1 MEKVKVLSLDRIMEL
16 FEEIPD
22 PRRPGG
28 NIQHKLVDLLVIILL
43 GVICGCETWI
53 EIEDYAHAKYEWLK
67 TILELPGGVPS
78 NDTYRRLMTRMLPQR
93 LEEAYRQWVLPYV
106 GGCIG
111 KHIAIDGKT
120 ICTASNYRLS
130 NEETPEGKLHIISA
144 WVREDGISLGQI
156 KTDEKSNEIT
166 AIPKMLDTLEVKGAV
181 VTIDAMGCQVDIAE
195 KIIDREANYLLA
207 LKKNQLNLYESV
219 EEYFKWARTEPIEK
233 KQLKEYSYEEHEH
246 GRHVYRTV
254 EVCNDV
260 SWIETVREWKR
271 LSSIVCVTRKGER
284 EGRQTEETAY
294 YISSREWEA
303 DEVAKHIQGHW
314 TIENNLHWS
323 LDAAFNE
330 DSSKI
335 HLGYSA
341 ENLSVIRKIAQKLLK
356 AETTFKGGSIR
367 RKARRVALLND
378 YAEKVLMLGDQ
389 QKKKKMM
396 AVLVCLPRFQMR
408 PP

>member
-78 NDTYRRLMTRMLPQR
+78 NDTYRRLMTRMLPQK

-166 AIPKMLDTLEVKGAV
+166 AIPKMLDTLDVKGAV

-284 EGRQTEETAY
+284 EGRQTEETAF

-356 AETTFKGGSIR
+356 AETTFKGGSIH
-367 RKARRVALLND
+367 RKARRAALLND

-389 QKKKKMM
+389 
-396 AVLVCLPRFQMR
+396 L
-408 PP
+408 

>member
-144 WVREDGISLGQI
+144 WVREDGISLGQV

-166 AIPKMLDTLEVKGAV
+166 AIPKMLDTLDVKGAV

-323 LDAAFNE
+323 LDVAFNE

-389 QKKKKMM
+389 
-396 AVLVCLPRFQMR
+396 L
-408 PP
+408 

>member
-166 AIPKMLDTLEVKGAV
+166 AIPKMLDTLDVKGAV

-378 YAEKVLMLGDQ
+378 YAEKVLMLGNQ
-389 QKKKKMM
+389 
-396 AVLVCLPRFQMR
+396 L
-408 PP
+408 

>member
-166 AIPKMLDTLEVKGAV
+166 AIPKMLDTLDVKGAV

-323 LDAAFNE
+323 LDVAFNE

-389 QKKKKMM
+389 
-396 AVLVCLPRFQMR
+396 L
-408 PP
+408 

>member
-1 MEKVKVLSLDRIMEL
+1 MLEKVKVLSLDRIMEL

-166 AIPKMLDTLEVKGAV
+166 AIPKMLDTLDVKGAV

-389 QKKKKMM
+389 
-396 AVLVCLPRFQMR
+396 L
-408 PP
+408 

>member
-1 MEKVKVLSLDRIMEL
+1 MEKIKVLSLERLIEL
-16 FEEIPD
+16 FEDLPD

-28 NIQHKLVDLLVIILL
+28 NIRHKLVDLLVIILL

-67 TILELPGGVPS
+67 TFLELPGGVPS
-78 NDTYRRLMTRMLPQR
+78 NDTYRRLMTRILPQK
-93 LEEAYRQWVLPYV
+93 LEDAYRRWVLPYV

-111 KHIAIDGKT
+111 KQIAIDGKT
-120 ICTASNYRLS
+120 ICAASSYRLN

-144 WVREDGISLGQI
+144 WVREDGVSLGQI

-166 AIPKMLDTLEVKGAV
+166 AIPKMLDTMDIMGAV

-195 KIIDREANYLLA
+195 KIVDLKANYLLA
-207 LKKNQLNLYESV
+207 LKKNQPGLYESV
-219 EEYFKWARTEPIEK
+219 DEYFNWARTEPIEK
-233 KQLKEYSYEEHEH
+233 KQLKEYRYEEHEH
-246 GRHVYRTV
+246 GRHIYRRV

-260 SWIETVREWKR
+260 SWIETVREWKQ
-271 LSSIVCVTRKGER
+271 LSAIICVTRKGER

-303 DEVAKHIQGHW
+303 DEAAKYIQGHW

-323 LDAAFNE
+323 LDTAFKE
-330 DSSKI
+330 DESQIFMGHSQ
-335 HLGYSA
+335 

-356 AETTFKGGSIR
+356 AETTFKGVSIR
-367 RKARRVALLND
+367 RKAKRVALLND

-389 QKKKKMM
+389 
-396 AVLVCLPRFQMR
+396 L
-408 PP
+408 

>member
-78 NDTYRRLMTRMLPQR
+78 NDTCRRLMTRMLPQR

-166 AIPKMLDTLEVKGAV
+166 AIPKMLDTLDVKGAV

-254 EVCNDV
+254 EVCDDV

-389 QKKKKMM
+389 
-396 AVLVCLPRFQMR
+396 L
-408 PP
+408 

>member
-67 TILELPGGVPS
+67 KILELPGGVPS
-78 NDTYRRLMTRMLPQR
+78 NDTYRRLMTRMLPQK

-166 AIPKMLDTLEVKGAV
+166 AIPKMLDTLDVKGAV

-389 QKKKKMM
+389 
-396 AVLVCLPRFQMR
+396 L
-408 PP
+408 

>member
-166 AIPKMLDTLEVKGAV
+166 AIPKMLDTLDVKGAV

-284 EGRQTEETAY
+284 EGRQTEETAF

-389 QKKKKMM
+389 
-396 AVLVCLPRFQMR
+396 L
-408 PP
+408 

>member
-1 MEKVKVLSLDRIMEL
+1 MEKIKVLSLDRIMEL

-28 NIQHKLVDLLVIILL
+28 NIQHKMVDLLVIILL
-43 GVICGCETWI
+43 GVISGCETWI
-53 EIEDYAHAKYEWLK
+53 EIEDYAHAKNEWLK
-67 TILELPGGVPS
+67 TFLELPGGVPS
-78 NDTYRRLMTRMLPQR
+78 NDTYRRLMTRILPQK

-120 ICTASNYRLS
+120 ICAASNYRLS
-130 NEETPEGKLHIISA
+130 SEETPEGKLHIISA

-166 AIPKMLDTLEVKGAV
+166 AIPKMLDTMDIKGAV

-195 KIIDREANYLLA
+195 KIIEREANYLLA
-207 LKKNQLNLYESV
+207 LKKNQPSLYESV
-219 EEYFKWARTEPIEK
+219 EEYFNWARTEPIEK
-233 KQLKEYSYEEHEH
+233 KQLKEYNYEDHEH
-246 GRHVYRTV
+246 GRYVYRTI
-254 EVCNDV
+254 EVCNDIA
-260 SWIETVREWKR
+260 WIETVREWKQ
-271 LSSIVCVTRKGER
+271 LSSIICVTRKGER
-284 EGRQTEETAY
+284 EGRKTEETAY

-323 LDAAFNE
+323 LDVAFNE

-341 ENLSVIRKIAQKLLK
+341 ENISIIRKIAQKLLK

-389 QKKKKMM
+389 
-396 AVLVCLPRFQMR
+396 L
-408 PP
+408 

>member
-1 MEKVKVLSLDRIMEL
+1 MEKAKVLSLDRIMEL

-166 AIPKMLDTLEVKGAV
+166 AIPKMLDTLDVKGAV

-233 KQLKEYSYEEHEH
+233 KQLKEYRYEEHEH

-389 QKKKKMM
+389 
-396 AVLVCLPRFQMR
+396 L
-408 PP
+408 

>member
-1 MEKVKVLSLDRIMEL
+1 MEKIKVLTLDRLIEL
-16 FEEIPD
+16 FEDLPD

-28 NIQHKLVDLLVIILL
+28 NIQHKLEDLLVIILL

-53 EIEDYAHAKYEWLK
+53 EIEDYANAKYEWLK
-67 TILELPGGVPS
+67 TFLELPGGVPS
-78 NDTYRRLMTRMLPQR
+78 NDTYRRLMTRLLPQK
-93 LEEAYRQWVLPYV
+93 LEDAYRQWVLPYV

-111 KHIAIDGKT
+111 KQIAIDGKT
-120 ICTASNYRLS
+120 ICAASNYRLS

-166 AIPKMLDTLEVKGAV
+166 AIPKMLDTLDIKGAV

-207 LKKNQLNLYESV
+207 LKKNQLSLYESV
-219 EEYFKWARTEPIEK
+219 EEYFNWARTEPIEK
-233 KQLKEYSYEEHEH
+233 KQLKEYRYEEHEH
-246 GRHVYRTV
+246 GRHIFRTV

-260 SWIETVREWKR
+260 SWIETVREWKK
-271 LSSIVCVTRKGER
+271 LSSIICVTRKGER

-303 DEVAKHIQGHW
+303 EEAAKYIQGHW

-323 LDAAFNE
+323 LDTAFNE
-330 DSSKI
+330 DESQIFMGHSQ
-335 HLGYSA
+335 

-367 RKARRVALLND
+367 RKAKRVALLND
-378 YAEKVLMLGDQ
+378 YAETVLMLGDQ
-389 QKKKKMM
+389 
-396 AVLVCLPRFQMR
+396 L
-408 PP
+408 

>member
-1 MEKVKVLSLDRIMEL
+1 MLEKVKVLSLDRIMEL

-166 AIPKMLDTLEVKGAV
+166 AIPKMLETLDVKGAV

-389 QKKKKMM
+389 
-396 AVLVCLPRFQMR
+396 L
-408 PP
+408 

>member
-1 MEKVKVLSLDRIMEL
+1 MDL

-28 NIQHKLVDLLVIILL
+28 NIRHKLVDLLVIILL
-43 GVICGCETWI
+43 GVISGFETWL
-53 EIEDYAHAKYEWLK
+53 EIEDYAHAKEEWLK
-67 TILELPGGVPS
+67 TFLELPGGIPS
-78 NDTYRRLMTRMLPQR
+78 NDTYRRLMTRMRPEK

-106 GGCIG
+106 GSCIG
-111 KHIAIDGKT
+111 KHIAVDGKT
-120 ICTASNYRLS
+120 ICAASNYRLS
-130 NEETPEGKLHIISA
+130 NEETAEGKLHIISA

-166 AIPKMLDTLEVKGAV
+166 AIPKMLENMDIKGSV
-181 VTIDAMGCQVDIAE
+181 VTIDAMGCQADIA
-195 KIIDREANYLLA
+195 KTIIRGEANYLLA
-207 LKKNQLNLYESV
+207 LKKNQPSLYESV
-219 EEYFKWARTEPIEK
+219 EEYFKWTRTEPIEK
-233 KQLKEYSYEEHEH
+233 RQLKEYSYEEHEH
-246 GRHVYRTV
+246 GRHVHRKV

-260 SWIETVREWKR
+260 SWIETVREWKQ

-303 DEVAKHIQGHW
+303 EEVSKYIQGHW

-323 LDAAFNE
+323 LDVAFNE

-341 ENLSVIRKIAQKLLK
+341 ENFSIIRKIAQKLLK

-367 RKARRVALLND
+367 RKAKRAALLNE
-378 YAEKVLMLGDQ
+378 YAEKILMLGDR
-389 QKKKKMM
+389 
-396 AVLVCLPRFQMR
+396 L
-408 PP
+408 

>member
-1 MEKVKVLSLDRIMEL
+1 MERIKVLSLDRLMEL

-28 NIQHKLVDLLVIILL
+28 NIRHKLVDLLVIILL
-43 GVICGCETWI
+43 GVISGFETWL
-53 EIEDYAHAKYEWLK
+53 EIEDYAHAKEEWLR
-67 TILELPGGVPS
+67 TFLELPGGIPS
-78 NDTYRRLMTRMLPQR
+78 NDTYRRLMTRMRPEK

-120 ICTASNYRLS
+120 ICAASKYRLS
-130 NEETPEGKLHIISA
+130 DEETAEGKLHIISA

-166 AIPKMLDTLEVKGAV
+166 AIPKMLDTMDIKGAV
-181 VTIDAMGCQVDIAE
+181 VTIDAMGCQADIAE
-195 KIIDREANYLLA
+195 KIVDLEANYLLA
-207 LKKNQLNLYESV
+207 LKKNQQSLYESV
-219 EEYFKWARTEPIEK
+219 EEYFNWARTEPIEK
-233 KQLKEYSYEEHEH
+233 KQLKEYRYEEHEH
-246 GRHVYRTV
+246 GRHVNRKV
-254 EVCNDV
+254 EVCNEV
-260 SWIETVREWKR
+260 SWIKTVREWKQ

-284 EGRQTEETAY
+284 EGRKTEETAY

-303 DEVAKHIQGHW
+303 EEAAKYIQGHW

-323 LDAAFNE
+323 LDVTFNE

-367 RKARRVALLND
+367 RKAKRAALLNE
-378 YAEKVLMLGDQ
+378 YAEKILMLGDR
-389 QKKKKMM
+389 
-396 AVLVCLPRFQMR
+396 L
-408 PP
+408 

>member
-166 AIPKMLDTLEVKGAV
+166 AIPKMLDTLDVKGAV

-294 YISSREWEA
+294 YISSSEWEA

-356 AETTFKGGSIR
+356 AETTFKGGSIH
-367 RKARRVALLND
+367 RKARRAALLND

-389 QKKKKMM
+389 
-396 AVLVCLPRFQMR
+396 L
-408 PP
+408 

>member
-1 MEKVKVLSLDRIMEL
+1 MEL

-166 AIPKMLDTLEVKGAV
+166 AIPKMLDTLDVKGAV

-323 LDAAFNE
+323 LDVAFNE

-389 QKKKKMM
+389 
-396 AVLVCLPRFQMR
+396 L
-408 PP
+408 

>member
-78 NDTYRRLMTRMLPQR
+78 NDTYRRLMTRMLPQK

-166 AIPKMLDTLEVKGAV
+166 AIPKMLDTLDVKGAV

-233 KQLKEYSYEEHEH
+233 KQLKEYSYEEHEQ

-389 QKKKKMM
+389 
-396 AVLVCLPRFQMR
+396 L
-408 PP
+408 

>member
-28 NIQHKLVDLLVIILL
+28 NIQHKLEDLLVIILL

-78 NDTYRRLMTRMLPQR
+78 NDTYMRLITRMLPQK

-166 AIPKMLDTLEVKGAV
+166 AIPKMLDTLDVKGAV

-389 QKKKKMM
+389 
-396 AVLVCLPRFQMR
+396 L
-408 PP
+408 

>member
-1 MEKVKVLSLDRIMEL
+1 MEL

-78 NDTYRRLMTRMLPQR
+78 NDTYRRLMTRMLPQK

-166 AIPKMLDTLEVKGAV
+166 AIPKMLDTLDVKGAV

-389 QKKKKMM
+389 
-396 AVLVCLPRFQMR
+396 L
-408 PP
+408 

>member
-1 MEKVKVLSLDRIMEL
+1 MEL

-78 NDTYRRLMTRMLPQR
+78 NDTYRRLMTRMLPQK

-166 AIPKMLDTLEVKGAV
+166 AIPKMLDTLDVKGAV
-181 VTIDAMGCQVDIAE
+181 VTIDAMGCQVP
-195 KIIDREANYLLA
+195 
-207 LKKNQLNLYESV
+207 ESV
-219 EEYFKWARTEPIEK
+219 KFI
-233 KQLKEYSYEEHEH
+233 
-246 GRHVYRTV
+246 
-254 EVCNDV
+254 C
-260 SWIETVREWKR
+260 
-271 LSSIVCVTRKGER
+271 
-284 EGRQTEETAY
+284 
-294 YISSREWEA
+294 
-303 DEVAKHIQGHW
+303 
-314 TIENNLHWS
+314 
-323 LDAAFNE
+323 
-330 DSSKI
+330 
-335 HLGYSA
+335 
-341 ENLSVIRKIAQKLLK
+341 
-356 AETTFKGGSIR
+356 
-367 RKARRVALLND
+367 RKAA
-378 YAEKVLMLGDQ
+378 
-389 QKKKKMM
+389 
-396 AVLVCLPRFQMR
+396 
-408 PP
+408 

>member
-1 MEKVKVLSLDRIMEL
+1 MEKDKVLSLDRIMEL

-78 NDTYRRLMTRMLPQR
+78 NDTYRRLMTRMLPQK

-166 AIPKMLDTLEVKGAV
+166 AIPKMLDTLDVKGAV

-389 QKKKKMM
+389 
-396 AVLVCLPRFQMR
+396 L
-408 PP
+408 

>member
-1 MEKVKVLSLDRIMEL
+1 MEL

-28 NIQHKLVDLLVIILL
+28 NIQHKLEDLLVIILL

-78 NDTYRRLMTRMLPQR
+78 NDTYRRLMTRMLPQK

-166 AIPKMLDTLEVKGAV
+166 AIPKMLDTLDVKGAV

-323 LDAAFNE
+323 LDVAFNE

-389 QKKKKMM
+389 
-396 AVLVCLPRFQMR
+396 L
-408 PP
+408 

>member
-78 NDTYRRLMTRMLPQR
+78 NDTYRRLMTRILPQK

-166 AIPKMLDTLEVKGAV
+166 AIPKMLDTLDVKGAV

-323 LDAAFNE
+323 LDVAFNE

-389 QKKKKMM
+389 
-396 AVLVCLPRFQMR
+396 L
-408 PP
+408 

>member
-1 MEKVKVLSLDRIMEL
+1 MEKIKVLSLDRIMDL

-28 NIQHKLVDLLVIILL
+28 NIRHKLVDLLVIILL
-43 GVICGCETWI
+43 GVISGFETWL
-53 EIEDYAHAKYEWLK
+53 EIEDYAHAKEEWLK
-67 TILELPGGVPS
+67 TFLELPGGIPS
-78 NDTYRRLMTRMLPQR
+78 NDTYRRLMTRMRPEK

-106 GGCIG
+106 GSCIG
-111 KHIAIDGKT
+111 KHIAVDGKT
-120 ICTASNYRLS
+120 ICAASNYRLS
-130 NEETPEGKLHIISA
+130 NEETAEGKLHIISA

-166 AIPKMLDTLEVKGAV
+166 AIPKMLENMDIKGCV
-181 VTIDAMGCQVDIAE
+181 VTIDAMGCQADIA
-195 KIIDREANYLLA
+195 KTIIRGEANYLLA
-207 LKKNQLNLYESV
+207 LKKNQPSLYESV
-219 EEYFKWARTEPIEK
+219 EEYFKWTRTEPIEK
-233 KQLKEYSYEEHEH
+233 RQLKEYSYEEHEH
-246 GRHVYRTV
+246 GRHVHRKV

-260 SWIETVREWKR
+260 SWIETVREWKQ

-303 DEVAKHIQGHW
+303 EEVSKYIQGHW

-323 LDAAFNE
+323 LDVVFNE

-341 ENLSVIRKIAQKLLK
+341 ENFSIIRKIAQKLLK

-367 RKARRVALLND
+367 RKAKRAALLNE
-378 YAEKVLMLGDQ
+378 YAEKILMLGDR
-389 QKKKKMM
+389 
-396 AVLVCLPRFQMR
+396 L
-408 PP
+408 

>member
-1 MEKVKVLSLDRIMEL
+1 MEKIKVLSLDRIMDL

-28 NIQHKLVDLLVIILL
+28 NIRHKLVDLLVIILL
-43 GVICGCETWI
+43 GVISGFETWL
-53 EIEDYAHAKYEWLK
+53 EIEDYAHAKEEWLK
-67 TILELPGGVPS
+67 TFLELPGGIPS
-78 NDTYRRLMTRMLPQR
+78 NDTYRRLMTRMRPEK

-106 GGCIG
+106 GSCIG
-111 KHIAIDGKT
+111 KHIAVDGKT
-120 ICTASNYRLS
+120 ICAASNYRLS
-130 NEETPEGKLHIISA
+130 NEETAEGKLHIISA

-166 AIPKMLDTLEVKGAV
+166 AIPKMLENMDIKGSV
-181 VTIDAMGCQVDIAE
+181 VTIDAMGCQADIA
-195 KIIDREANYLLA
+195 KTIIRGEANYLLA
-207 LKKNQLNLYESV
+207 LKKNQPSLYESV

-233 KQLKEYSYEEHEH
+233 RQLKEYSYEEHEH
-246 GRHVYRTV
+246 GRHVHRKV

-260 SWIETVREWKR
+260 SWIETVREWKQ

-303 DEVAKHIQGHW
+303 EEVSKYIQGHW

-323 LDAAFNE
+323 LDVAFNE

-341 ENLSVIRKIAQKLLK
+341 ENFSIIRKIAQKLLK

-367 RKARRVALLND
+367 RKAKRAALLNE
-378 YAEKVLMLGDQ
+378 YAEKILMLGDR
-389 QKKKKMM
+389 
-396 AVLVCLPRFQMR
+396 L
-408 PP
+408 

>member
-1 MEKVKVLSLDRIMEL
+1 LEKVKVLSLDRIMEL

-78 NDTYRRLMTRMLPQR
+78 NDTYRRLMTRMLPQK

-166 AIPKMLDTLEVKGAV
+166 AIPKMLDTLDVKGAV

-389 QKKKKMM
+389 
-396 AVLVCLPRFQMR
+396 L
-408 PP
+408 

>member
-78 NDTYRRLMTRMLPQR
+78 NDTYRRLMTRMLPQK

-166 AIPKMLDTLEVKGAV
+166 AIPKMLDTLDVKGAV

-246 GRHVYRTV
+246 GRHVYSTV

-389 QKKKKMM
+389 
-396 AVLVCLPRFQMR
+396 L
-408 PP
+408 

>member
-166 AIPKMLDTLEVKGAV
+166 AIPKMLDTLDVKGAV

-284 EGRQTEETAY
+284 EGRQTEETAF

-356 AETTFKGGSIR
+356 AETTFKGGSIH
-367 RKARRVALLND
+367 RKARRAALLND

-389 QKKKKMM
+389 
-396 AVLVCLPRFQMR
+396 L
-408 PP
+408 

>member
-78 NDTYRRLMTRMLPQR
+78 NDTYRRLMTRMLPQK

-166 AIPKMLDTLEVKGAV
+166 AIPKMLDTLDVKGAV

-378 YAEKVLMLGDQ
+378 YAEKVLMLGDR
-389 QKKKKMM
+389 
-396 AVLVCLPRFQMR
+396 L
-408 PP
+408 

>member
-1 MEKVKVLSLDRIMEL
+1 MEL

-78 NDTYRRLMTRMLPQR
+78 NDTYRRLMTRMLPQK

-166 AIPKMLDTLEVKGAV
+166 AIPKMLDTLDVKGAV

-233 KQLKEYSYEEHEH
+233 KQLKEYSYEEHEQ

-389 QKKKKMM
+389 
-396 AVLVCLPRFQMR
+396 L
-408 PP
+408 

>member
-166 AIPKMLDTLEVKGAV
+166 AIPKMLDTLDVKGAV
-181 VTIDAMGCQVDIAE
+181 VTIDAMGCQVGIAE

-260 SWIETVREWKR
+260 SWIETVREWKQ

-323 LDAAFNE
+323 LDVAFNE

-389 QKKKKMM
+389 
-396 AVLVCLPRFQMR
+396 L
-408 PP
+408 

>member
-1 MEKVKVLSLDRIMEL
+1 MEL

-78 NDTYRRLMTRMLPQR
+78 NDTYRRLMTRMVPQR

-166 AIPKMLDTLEVKGAV
+166 AIPKMLDTLDVKGAV

-323 LDAAFNE
+323 LDVAFNE

-389 QKKKKMM
+389 
-396 AVLVCLPRFQMR
+396 L
-408 PP
+408 